1 MSPAVCW
8 PSTAAPCAP
17 SDVAVDP
24 VVGLLACPTCQQP
37 LTRDEGRLVCRQ
49 GHSFDIARQGHVN
62 LLGRA
67 APANADT
74 AEMVA
79 ARARFLGAGHYQPI
93 VDALVNRVRS
103 GRRLVEVGAG
113 TGHYLAGVLDS
124 RPEAVGLATDIS
136 PMACRRAAKAH
147 DRMGAVV
154 ADTWA
159 GLPIRSGVAD
169 VLLCCFAP
177 RNPAEFAR
185 ITAPGGLL
193 LVVTPNEGHLAQAR
207 ESLGLLGIQE
217 DKLAKLNR
225 SMAGAFEAVW
235 SQRIRWTMDLDAA
248 AVTDLV
254 QMGPNAF
261 HEHDAVADGLSV
273 DADVQL
279 SVFRRPGM

>member
-1 MSPAVCW
+1 MGIDAAV
-8 PSTAAPCAP
+8 A
-17 SDVAVDP
+17 
-24 VVGLLACPTCQQP
+24 LLACPTCQQP
-37 LTRDEGRLVCRQ
+37 LTREEGRLVCRR
-49 GHSFDIARQGHVN
+49 GHSFDIAKQGHVN

-67 APANADT
+67 APQNADT
-74 AEMVA
+74 ADMVA
-79 ARARFLGAGHYQPI
+79 ARARFLGAGHYEPI
-93 VDALVNRVRS
+93 IDALVGRVRDA
-103 GRRLVEVGAG
+103 RRVVEVGAG

-124 RPEAVGLATDIS
+124 QPRAVGLATDIS

-147 DRMGAVV
+147 ERMAAVV

-159 GLPIRSGVAD
+159 GLPVRSGMAD

-177 RNPAEFAR
+177 RNPVEFAR
-185 ITAPGGLL
+185 IISAGGLL

-207 ESLGLLGIQE
+207 ESLGLLGIQD

-261 HEHDAVADGLSV
+261 HEHGAVSEQMSV

>member
-1 MSPAVCW
+1 MAI
-8 PSTAAPCAP
+8 
-17 SDVAVDP
+17 DP
-24 VVGLLACPTCQQP
+24 VLGLLACPRCRQP
-37 LTRDEGRLVCRQ
+37 LTRDGGSLTCRQ
-49 GHSFDIARQGHVN
+49 GHRYDIAKQGHVN

-79 ARARFLGAGHYQPI
+79 ARARFLGAGHYRPI

-103 GRRLVEVGAG
+103 ARRVVEAGAG
-113 TGHYLAGVLDS
+113 TGHYLAGVLDA
-124 RPEAVGLATDIS
+124 RPDAVGLATDIS
-136 PMACRRAAKAH
+136 GFACRRAAKAH

-159 GLPIRSGVAD
+159 GLPVRCGVAD

-207 ESLGLLGIQE
+207 ESLGLLGIQD

-225 SMAGAFEAVW
+225 SLSGAFEPVW
-235 SQRIRWTMDLDAA
+235 SQRIRWTMQLDADA
-248 AVTDLV
+248 LTDLV

-261 HEHDAVADGLSV
+261 HEHDDVGAGLDV

>member
-1 MSPAVCW
+1 MTLDA
-8 PSTAAPCAP
+8 
-17 SDVAVDP
+17 
-24 VVGLLACPTCQQP
+24 VVGLLACPTCQQT
-37 LTRDEGRLVCRQ
+37 LTRDEGRLVCRR
-49 GHSFDIARQGHVN
+49 GHSFDLARQGHVN

-67 APANADT
+67 APQNADT
-74 AEMVA
+74 ADMVA

-93 VDALVNRVRS
+93 VDALRGRVRAA
-103 GRRLVEVGAG
+103 RRIVEVGAG
-113 TGHYLAGVLDS
+113 TGHYLAGVLDAH
-124 RPEAVGLATDIS
+124 PDAVGLATDIS

-147 DRMGAVV
+147 PRMGAVV

-185 ITAPGGLL
+185 VTAPGGLL
-193 LVVTPNEGHLAQAR
+193 LVVTPNEQHLAQAR

-217 DKLAKLNR
+217 DKLARLNR
-225 SMAGAFEAVW
+225 SMAGAFEAIW
-235 SQRIRWTMDLDAA
+235 SQRIRWTMTLDTA

-261 HEHDAVADGLSV
+261 HEHGDAPGDMAV

-279 SVFRRPGM
+279 SVFRRPGMGG